1 MVLILFC
8 DLIKPV
14 SCVRRPNVLGL
25 SANVSVRYHPE
36 PSGHLQSP
44 RFLTPPALLT
54 SGVVCCLQGVS
65 ELRIEAYSTD
75 IADASTGQMGRVR
88 KEAASGVRT
97 HRIDWSTPDWE
108 QKLRDARSKHGS
120 QKRPQWYVPSSA
132 RVEAVTSK
140 KAKQQLVFERQINI
154 IRRCSIQYY
163 FSSEQ
168 VMQLLEAVPD
178 DHSFADNPL
187 VGKPVGTRHVE
198 LLTTVFSRITDLE
211 VMDFAAALGHT
222 TYDADGYGTVDV
234 DEIQFLRENPPPYV
248 TFTDRIGVA
257 NIFNPLR
264 PEGEYA
270 LNLRVLDER
279 ATAQMLVLL
288 STEPGANMLGETY
301 NGSEFPLHAFEPRVD
316 HADHCC
322 LGSPVRGRCGLA
334 HRSAGGRLV
343 LLRVR
348 HTEAL
353 CVDRTARNSCAAA
366 AQPGEGP
373 LALRRQAAADA
384 A

>member
-1 MVLILFC
+1 
-8 DLIKPV
+8 
-14 SCVRRPNVLGL
+14 
-25 SANVSVRYHPE
+25 
-36 PSGHLQSP
+36 
-44 RFLTPPALLT
+44 
-54 SGVVCCLQGVS
+54 
-65 ELRIEAYSTD
+65 
-75 IADASTGQMGRVR
+75 MGRVR
-88 KEAASGVRT
+88 KEAASVVRT
-97 HRIDWSTPDWE
+97 RRIDWSTPDWE

-132 RVEAVTSK
+132 RVEVVASK

-168 VMQLLEAVPD
+168 VMRLLEAVPD

-301 NGSEFPLHAFEPRVD
+301 NGSEFPPLHAFEPRVD

-322 LGSPVRGRCGLA
+322 LGSSVRGRCGLA

-353 CVDRTARNSCAAA
+353 CVDRTARNSCAPA

-373 LALRRQAAADA
+373 LALHRQAAANA

>member
-1 MVLILFC
+1 MFLF
-8 DLIKPV
+8 IQNHPV
-14 SCVRRPNVLGL
+14 ISWHPDSSHSQ
-25 SANVSVRYHPE
+25 SAADNW
-36 PSGHLQSP
+36 G
-44 RFLTPPALLT
+44 F
-54 SGVVCCLQGVS
+54 CLQGVS
-65 ELRIEAYSTD
+65 ELRIEAYCTD

-88 KEAASGVRT
+88 KEAASVVRT
-97 HRIDWSTPDWE
+97 RRIDWSTPDWE

-132 RVEAVTSK
+132 RVEVVASK

-168 VMQLLEAVPD
+168 VMRLLEAVPD

-301 NGSEFPLHAFEPRVD
+301 NGSEFPPLHAFEPRVD

-322 LGSPVRGRCGLA
+322 LGSSVRGRCGLA

-353 CVDRTARNSCAAA
+353 CVDRTARNSCAPA

-373 LALRRQAAADA
+373 LALHRQAAAHA